1 MNNAID
7 LPSLQ
12 SIELGI
18 PSLQSIELGIQ
29 SFGLSLITVIES
41 ILLIIMK

>member
-12 SIELGI
+12 SIELGN
-18 PSLQSIELGIQ
+18 L
-29 SFGLSLITVIES
+29 SFGLSSTTIIES
-41 ILLIIMK
+41 MILI